1 MLTSPAYPTYSIGI
15 LWNMNAADATVA
27 ALAFGELSEIP
38 LDGDAA
44 ARAANRAMLT
54 RHEWRDLKAI
64 QRERL
69 RNNHH
74 EINRPNR

>member
-1 MLTSPAYPTYSIGI
+1 MTQPYPTYSMSI
-15 LWNMNAADATVA
+15 LWNMDAGAATVA

-38 LDGDAA
+38 LDGDGA

-54 RHEWRDLKAI
+54 AHEWRDLKAV

-74 EINRPNR
+74 EIDRTNR